1 MLQGGSISFVLWS
14 WGNFYIAEGC
24 FWHGCWELEEWE
36 GFVAFGS
43 KYISAKLC
51 FWSAILFWL
60 ITKIK
65 PGLSSTCNWRRVA
78 ISSLVYK
85 KSCVERIFQGE
96 DLLRFPARIFN
107 TLKFFYTHWPI
118 HVLSW
123 LKNKNNAF
131 MLTRRYQ
138 FCCSRR
144 ASRQQTLVTI
154 LSKEIKNWIVRHC
167 WNIKRSTTAKYINS
181 CSNKVRIGAN

>member
-1 MLQGGSISFVLWS
+1 MRRKQHLNNDFFNIIS
-14 WGNFYIAEGC
+14 NYILDFKKNEKKNAVNGKINRNSDYA
-24 FWHGCWELEEWE
+24 
-36 GFVAFGS
+36 GFQAKRS
-43 KYISAKLC
+43 KCISAKLG

-154 LSKEIKNWIVRHC
+154 LSKEIKNWIRLDIVE
-167 WNIKRSTTAKYINS
+167 I
-181 CSNKVRIGAN
+181 